1 MDLQANA
8 AAQEVAAQSRGACD
22 VLKGRPHSSN
32 EDPNF
37 MNTYFKSSRLHF
49 IGTWKARIE
58 ALSARMAPTAPVPAQ
73 MVGVKLWSRWL
84 LLMFLLCWLLQGLCT
99 AAAPAWQ

>member
-1 MDLQANA
+1 MQASADQQANA
-8 AAQEVAAQSRGACD
+8 AAQEVAAQFRAACD
-22 VLKGRPHSSN
+22 VLKGRPHCSN

-37 MNTYFKSSRLHF
+37 MSTYFRSSRLHF

-73 MVGVKLWSRWL
+73 MVCPQLRKLS
-84 LLMFLLCWLLQGLCT
+84 CSC
-99 AAAPAWQ
+99 P